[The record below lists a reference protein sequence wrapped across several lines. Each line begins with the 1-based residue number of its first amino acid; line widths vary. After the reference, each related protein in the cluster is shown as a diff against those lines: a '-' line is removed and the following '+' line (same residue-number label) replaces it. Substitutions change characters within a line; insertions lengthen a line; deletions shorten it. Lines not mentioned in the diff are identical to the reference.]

1 MRGEKMMDKKLGTWK
16 VIIPFPHP
24 QMILQANATISQHQK
39 WLQLYLWGIKL
50 ICLAHFTIYEHLKV
64 LQLLKTPGTE
74 DCIWEEDPTT
84 QKGNEKHS
92 L

>member
-1 MRGEKMMDKKLGTWK
+1 MESYSISISTNGFERD
-16 VIIPFPHP
+16 
-24 QMILQANATISQHQK
+24 ATISQHQK
-39 WLQLYLWGIKL
+39 WLQLYLQGIKL
-50 ICLAHFTIYEHLKV
+50 ICSAHLTINEHLKT

-74 DCIWEEDPTT
+74 DCICEEDPTT